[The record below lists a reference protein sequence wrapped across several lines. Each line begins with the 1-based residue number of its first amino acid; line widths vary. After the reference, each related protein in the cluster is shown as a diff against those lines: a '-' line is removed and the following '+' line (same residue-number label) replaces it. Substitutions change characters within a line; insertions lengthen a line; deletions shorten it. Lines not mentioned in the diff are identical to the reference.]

1 MEKREKSDLLEFV
14 ENFVI
19 IYFFLSILH
28 FFWEFAKG
36 LFDKDTA
43 VVFWSMLVVAI
54 ITTYF
59 IL

>member
-1 MEKREKSDLLEFV
+1 MKKREKSDLLEFV

-28 FFWEFAKG
+28 FFWEFSKG

-43 VVFWSMLVVAI
+43 AVFWTMIIVVSLV
-54 ITTYF
+54 TYF
-59 IL
+59 VL